1 MYHSQIVMWLMLASL
16 LPSINCKVTGIRRK
30 ISSKIIIIKIIEEEK
45 YSEKTNFK
53 KRIYVSPYP
62 NFKAI
67 PEVNKGN
74 SMVPKI
80 DC

>member
-1 MYHSQIVMWLMLASL
+1 M
-16 LPSINCKVTGIRRK
+16 
-30 ISSKIIIIKIIEEEK
+30 IKIIEEEK

-80 DC
+80 DFKSNHVSFYL